1 MGRVADVSGQWLVRG
16 AADWCRSRLSAGI
29 ALPASSAAR
38 SQLGLTAVTAL
49 RRFDSC
55 AAGTKPMTRTWTE
68 ALPTPPALRL
78 PVGLCSVTVTVGLF
92 RVNSKVSLA
101 SHGGTRGRASHR
113 RWCRDSPSPRTAGRA
128 SGSLRSAC
136 REVLVAFILAS
147 TWPSS

>member
-1 MGRVADVSGQWLVRG
+1 M
-16 AADWCRSRLSAGI
+16 
-29 ALPASSAAR
+29 
-38 SQLGLTAVTAL
+38 
-49 RRFDSC
+49 SC

-136 REVLVAFILAS
+136 REVLVA
-147 TWPSS
+147 